1 MAEIQL
7 EVCGLSKRFPGVLAL
22 DQVSFTLHAGEI
34 LGICG
39 ENGAGKSTLI
49 KCLSGVYQP
58 TEGEIRIQ
66 GEKQKIEN
74 EEKGLEL
81 GISVVYQELSIVPDL
96 DVAQNIFLGRL
107 PSDLLGRIQKDRLH
121 QEAERI
127 TQRIGLKAATT
138 TLAGELS
145 ISEQQ
150 MVEIGKAISRN
161 PRILILDEPTSSL
174 GADDTERLFQLLQ
187 SLKREGY
194 GIIFISHHMEEIF
207 RITDRVLVLRD
218 GRGIEERD
226 TSQWNVNSLVFAM
239 VNRDVDSQYPKKKEG
254 SIQKGTPALE
264 IEGLSNAYVHNIS
277 FSVRHGEILG
287 LAGVVGAGRS
297 EVLKTLFG
305 VYPWNQGTMRIDGQE
320 KRIRSPHDAW
330 REKIV
335 YLSEDRKHDMLCL
348 MDSVRM
354 NFIMPYLKQFAPH
367 GFVRKQDTQ
376 KAMREAADKYQ
387 IKMHS
392 MEQLAVQLSGGNQQ
406 KVLMA
411 RITYGTPEI
420 FLLDEPTRGIDV
432 SVKQEIYREIIR
444 LAEEGHAIVLVTS
457 ELPEM
462 LGLADRVLVMN
473 HHTIAAE
480 LEKEQMEEETVMY
493 YATGG
498 NLV

>member
-1 MAEIQL
+1 
-7 EVCGLSKRFPGVLAL
+7 
-22 DQVSFTLHAGEI
+22 
-34 LGICG
+34 
-39 ENGAGKSTLI
+39 
-49 KCLSGVYQP
+49 
-58 TEGEIRIQ
+58 
-66 GEKQKIEN
+66 
-74 EEKGLEL
+74 
-81 GISVVYQELSIVPDL
+81 
-96 DVAQNIFLGRL
+96 
-107 PSDLLGRIQKDRLH
+107 
-121 QEAERI
+121 
-127 TQRIGLKAATT
+127 
-138 TLAGELS
+138 
-145 ISEQQ
+145 
-150 MVEIGKAISRN
+150 
-161 PRILILDEPTSSL
+161 
-174 GADDTERLFQLLQ
+174 
-187 SLKREGY
+187 
-194 GIIFISHHMEEIF
+194 
-207 RITDRVLVLRD
+207 
-218 GRGIEERD
+218 
-226 TSQWNVNSLVFAM
+226 
-239 VNRDVDSQYPKKKEG
+239 
-254 SIQKGTPALE
+254 
-264 IEGLSNAYVHNIS
+264 
-277 FSVRHGEILG
+277 
-287 LAGVVGAGRS
+287 
-297 EVLKTLFG
+297 
-305 VYPWNQGTMRIDGQE
+305 
-320 KRIRSPHDAW
+320 
-330 REKIV
+330 
-335 YLSEDRKHDMLCL
+335 MLCL